1 MPMPIVTSDRIGT
14 NVLFIYMDC
23 TYMATLFKQT
33 RKWEVRH
40 WSKGSWGSWGPS
52 LALGDVDPRVIT
64 EAERL
69 LAIHKLTAL

>member
-1 MPMPIVTSDRIGT
+1 MPMPIVTSDSVGT
-14 NVLFIYMDC
+14 TVLFTYMDC

-40 WSKGSWGSWGPS
+40 WSKGSWGPS
-52 LALGDVDPRVIT
+52 PALGDVDPRVIT